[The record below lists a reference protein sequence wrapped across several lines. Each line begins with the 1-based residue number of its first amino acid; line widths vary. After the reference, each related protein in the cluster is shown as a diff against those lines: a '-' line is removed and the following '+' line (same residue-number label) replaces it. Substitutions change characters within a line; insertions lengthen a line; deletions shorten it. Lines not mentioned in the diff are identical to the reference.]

1 MKNIF
6 LIFKQTYKEFYK
18 ERDECK
24 KLIEDIDGDV
34 ILYTCKEKA
43 AYDLIK
49 NLSDVYLYCPV
60 EIRTDF
66 LQKTLDFFDNGRAI
80 KLYSRERPGYK
91 TSDWGY
97 GFAERIRDL
106 RKDLDKRRARMK
118 EEYKKGNWEICKS
131 IYNDAKQIIKDFD
144 YKYMTDSN
152 TWHAI
157 EESSKQSIEE

>member
-34 ILYTCKEKA
+34 ILYMSKEKA

-106 RKDLDKRRARMK
+106 RKDLERSRTRMK
-118 EEYKKGNWEICKS
+118 EEYKKGNWDICKS

-144 YKYMTDSN
+144 YKYMTDSI

-157 EESSKQSIEE
+157 EESSKQNIEE